1 MSFSPEPTHAA
12 AAGTTRC
19 RSCGSR
25 LRPEDEWCTLCLTR
39 VAPEEP
45 EEPQQSEQPEEPAAG
60 AAEPEPLAADRPVE
74 ADAED
79 AAGDDGDDEDDEDDP
94 DEAARRRA
102 REAEAER
109 MLAEL
114 AATESR
120 ALPPRLAALNTG
132 GRAGGAVLATLG
144 GVVVLAVLMAVMVVA
159 GRFL

>member
-60 AAEPEPLAADRPVE
+60 ATEPEPLAADSPVE

-79 AAGDDGDDEDDEDDP
+79 AARDDEDDEDDP

-144 GVVVLAVLMAVMVVA
+144 GVVVLAVLLAVMVVA